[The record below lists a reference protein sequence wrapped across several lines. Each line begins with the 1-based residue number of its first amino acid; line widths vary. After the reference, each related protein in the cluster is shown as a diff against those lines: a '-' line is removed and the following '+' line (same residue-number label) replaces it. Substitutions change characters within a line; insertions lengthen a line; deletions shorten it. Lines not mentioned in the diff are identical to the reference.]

1 MKHYGHLENG
11 KLVKMSFPIKYQG
24 EDYFTLDPNILL
36 AAGEKE
42 IIYAKRKPNNP
53 CRSRWI
59 ETKTQLI
66 QVWEP
71 TE

>member
-11 KLVKMSFPIKYQG
+11 KLVKMRFPIKYQG

-36 AAGEKE
+36 AVGEKE
-42 IIYAKRKPNNP
+42 IVYAKRKPNNP

-66 QVWEP
+66 QIWESI
-71 TE
+71 E